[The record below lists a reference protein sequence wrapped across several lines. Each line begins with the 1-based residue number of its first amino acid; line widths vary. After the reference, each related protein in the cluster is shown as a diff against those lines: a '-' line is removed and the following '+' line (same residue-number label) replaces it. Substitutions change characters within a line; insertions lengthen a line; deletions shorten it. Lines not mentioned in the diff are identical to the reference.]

1 MAQLARQEEASGVQR
16 PLHWL
21 RRMRAETFLTGG
33 MCIPAFACGETLLSP
48 VSLDCPH
55 NPPCS
60 QTNPAPDK
68 PLALKSRG
76 VVAFT
81 AAEGWGTRNK
91 SSSPVFR

>member
-1 MAQLARQEEASGVQR
+1 MHRDTHRLR
-16 PLHWL
+16 PYPHPH
-21 RRMRAETFLTGG
+21 AETVLTGG
-33 MCIPAFACGETLLSP
+33 TCLPAFACGETLLSA

-76 VVAFT
+76 VVEFT
-81 AAEGWGTRNK
+81 ADEGRGTRNK
-91 SSSPVFR
+91 SPSPDFR